1 MNILQSKEKNCFF
14 TGHRSISA
22 ALIPEITVQTRE
34 QIYLH
39 AANGYTNFLCGG
51 AVGFDTIAA
60 VQVAK
65 VKAGGTPIRLILV
78 LPCRDQ
84 TALWKNTEMLRLYQR
99 IKGTADDIIYVND
112 LFFDGCMKERNRF
125 MVESSSACIAYF
137 NGNKIGGTAQTIRM
151 AEKNQIPVTNIFP
164 KQV

>member
-1 MNILQSKEKNCFF
+1 MNTLLSEENTCFF
-14 TGHRSISA
+14 TGHR
-22 ALIPEITVQTRE
+22 ALPGDRIPEIALQTRE

-39 AANGYTNFLCGG
+39 AANGYINFICGG
-51 AVGFDTIAA
+51 AVGFDTVAA

-65 VKAGGTPIRLILV
+65 VKAGGTPIRLVLA

-125 MVESSSACIAYF
+125 MVEASSACIAYF
-137 NGNKIGGTAQTIRM
+137 NGGRIGGTAQTLRM
-151 AEKNQIPVTNIFP
+151 AEKKHITVTNIFT